1 MVVPE
6 ADLGLSGRLVHS
18 AVPSPYLSK
27 QHDVFT
33 LLIYT
38 HMAFYIRGMGEEDG
52 GGVEN
57 GLEPES
63 YN

>member
-1 MVVPE
+1 MGV
-6 ADLGLSGRLVHS
+6 LVHML
-18 AVPSPYLSK
+18 SPPPASVNRK
-27 QHDVFT
+27 QRDVFT

>member
-1 MVVPE
+1 MGVWSTV
-6 ADLGLSGRLVHS
+6 LSPPPASVNR
-18 AVPSPYLSK
+18 K
-27 QHDVFT
+27 QHNVFT